1 MGSSP
6 CASWAGP
13 ESQDSSFQFQAR
25 PVGRVF
31 PSTHPL
37 GWGECP
43 HEPILIALPRIRFS
57 PSCGHPSAPTGRPTT
72 ARGTAPGNPP
82 QKENQPQALKG
93 RTSLSARSLSTSS
106 PETPFQG
113 SFLLWAA
120 NPGRC
125 PGLSSPAPLGLAS
138 DRVRPL
144 RIASDKSAPSRPE
157 PVLRRLDGVSPHP
170 RKTSTRVRRVS
181 PRAWD
186 GNEPVAAPFERNLKP
201 ESENFELSPY
211 FFTFSPRSF
220 RASPVDS
227 LAFLSAS
234 FALSWAFLAASL
246 ACSLT
251 LAAASFTLS

>member
-1 MGSSP
+1 
-6 CASWAGP
+6 
-13 ESQDSSFQFQAR
+13 
-25 PVGRVF
+25 VGRVF

-125 PGLSSPAPLGLAS
+125 PGLSSPAQLGLAS

-157 PVLRRLDGVSPHP
+157 PVPRWLDGVSPHP
-170 RKTSTRVRRVS
+170 RKTSTSVGRVS
-181 PRAWD
+181 PRAD
-186 GNEPVAAPFERNLKP
+186 PGPLPYSYSARRAVLVLAPCTYDKARVRVGVRVPPTRAGAAMARRSLAPPLKT
-201 ESENFELSPY
+201 STSVGRG
-211 FFTFSPRSF
+211 SPRADPGPLPYSYSYSAR
-220 RASPVDS
+220 RAVLGLEPRSPPRTPNHR
-227 LAFLSAS
+227 FEYE
-234 FALSWAFLAASL
+234 
-246 ACSLT
+246 
-251 LAAASFTLS
+251 